1 MTRDH
6 TKAGRPVPA
15 KPSPSMPAHQSHDA
29 EDENQ
34 DPVGD
39 AGAAGVPQRR
49 VSEGDKAVGESD
61 NDGSSPY
68 EEPHHRVKQQ
78 RDQ

>member
-1 MTRDH
+1 MTSDP

-15 KPSPSMPAHQSHDA
+15 KPSPSVPANPSDHT
-29 EDENQ
+29 EDEDQ

-39 AGAAGVPQRR
+39 NASAAVPQRR
-49 VSEGDKAVGESD
+49 VSEGDKPVGESD

-68 EEPHHRVKQQ
+68 EEPNHRVKQQ